1 MSHPRKLL
9 LAGLISATLFQPSLA
24 AEEDWSLCRIPAFLF
39 VEAEDIAV
47 DETHVEAQSVVSET
61 GEVIHL
67 SGDVNLKR
75 RTQQIDA
82 DEIIVDKSNQ
92 QLTASGNAYYSDSNY
107 RIKSPNI
114 HIDNRDDRASFD
126 QPEFEINQRH
136 ARGQAGSIEKID
148 DFRSRYHDLVYT
160 TCDPEDN
167 AWHMRATELEIDRES
182 GIGAATH
189 TVMYVKDVPILYL
202 PYFQFPI
209 DDRRM
214 SGMLTP
220 SFGYSSTNGASLLVP
235 VYWNMAPNYD
245 MTITPAWYDN
255 RGTQLNTENRYL
267 FAGNRGQIDLSY
279 IDDRDFEDT
288 RWFQQWQH
296 DSELPFEIN
305 GSLLLAETSD
315 GDFFDDFS
323 SVAPEYNDT
332 RHLERHLSFSRNEA
346 LWQSELIWQDYQTL
360 AENSQIRNRPYNS
373 LPRFSLDAQPETWR
387 DDVSTPMQFEWA
399 NFERDDSINGQRS
412 HLVSSLRWNAANSWY
427 FFRPQLQL
435 AFTDYRLEDN
445 TAGDDSIDRAL
456 PTLSVDNGLIFD
468 RLAGAEGQWRQT
480 LEPRLYFLY
489 TPFEDQDDIPDFD
502 TSRVANTY
510 NNLFRNNRFN
520 GADRIGDANQVTL
533 GLATRL
539 FDNASGAELL
549 NARIGQ
555 IYYFEDRRVS
565 LNGRRQDE
573 NRSDII
579 SEIDLWPD
587 STLSLGT
594 RLVYDPFQQELVD
607 RDVSLSYSDDGLA
620 ANLGYYYTEN
630 KLEQALASV
639 AYPINE
645 RWEVVAKWHHS
656 LRFDETVENLLGISY
671 QSCCWGLKILAGQ
684 TGDDKDDFAETDNSI
699 YFEITFKGLS
709 SAGQDIDSRL
719 GRAIPGYRPA
729 F

>member
-9 LAGLISATLFQPSLA
+9 LAGLISATLLRPSLA
-24 AEEDWSLCRIPAFLF
+24 AGEDWSLCRIPAFLF

-47 DETHVEAQSVVSET
+47 DETRAEAQSVFSET

-67 SGDVNLKR
+67 RGDVKLQR
-75 RTQQIDA
+75 RNQQIEA

-92 QLTASGNAYYSDSNY
+92 QLTASGKAYYSDSSY
-107 RIKSPNI
+107 RIRSPHI
-114 HIDNRDDRASFD
+114 HVDNRDGRAAFD

-148 DFRSRYHDLVYT
+148 DFRSRYTDLVYT

-167 AWHMRATELEIDRES
+167 AWHMRAAELEIDRES
-182 GIGAATH
+182 GRGEATH
-189 TVMYVKDVPILYL
+189 TVMYVKDIPVLYL

-220 SFGYSSTNGASLLVP
+220 SFGYSSTNGANLLVP

-245 MTITPAWYDN
+245 MTITPAWYDK

-267 FAGNRGQIDLSY
+267 FPGHSGQVDLSH
-279 IDDRDFEDT
+279 IDDRDFEDS

-296 DSELPFEIN
+296 DAELPFEIK

-332 RHLERHLSFSRNEA
+332 RHLERRLSFSHDEE
-346 LWQSELIWQDYQTL
+346 LWQSEIIWQDYQTL
-360 AENSQIRNRPYNS
+360 AENSQIKNRPYNS
-373 LPRFSLDAQPETWR
+373 LPRFSLDAQPETGR
-387 DDVSTPMQFEWA
+387 DDLSAPIQLEWA

-412 HLVSSLRWNAANSWY
+412 HLVSSLRWNAGNSWY
-427 FFRPQLQL
+427 FFRPELQL
-435 AFTDYRLEDN
+435 AFTDYQLDDN
-445 TAGDDSIDRAL
+445 TGDDTIDRAL
-456 PTLSVDNGLIFD
+456 PTFSVDNGLIFD
-468 RLAGAEGQWRQT
+468 RPAGADGQWRQT
-480 LEPRLYFLY
+480 LEPRLYYLY
-489 TPFEDQDDIPDFD
+489 TPFEDQDEIPDFD
-502 TSRVANTY
+502 TSRVSNTY

-520 GADRIGDANQVTL
+520 GADRIGDANQVTF
-533 GLATRL
+533 GLASRL
-539 FDNASGAELL
+539 FDNASGDELL

-555 IYYFEDRRVS
+555 IYYLQDRRVS
-565 LNGRRQDE
+565 LNGKRQE
-573 NRSDII
+573 QNRSDII
-579 SEIDLWPD
+579 TEVDLWPD
-587 STLSLGT
+587 STLSLAT
-594 RLVYDPFQQELVD
+594 RLVYDPFQEELVD
-607 RDVSLSYSDDGLA
+607 RDASISYRDDGLA

-639 AYPINE
+639 ALPINE

-656 LRFDETVENLLGISY
+656 LRFDEPVENLLGISY

-684 TGDDKDDFAETDNSI
+684 TGDDRDDFAETENSV

-719 GRAIPGYRPA
+719 GRAIPGYRPP